1 MERPCKVN
9 PELAGELPCGCRCLL
24 AVFFPQR
31 PRSVSLPTGDV
42 SKDVGHGGRNGRSSK
57 AWAVPRQG
65 KTGFALGRFEVGCE
79 VLVVVLTA
87 GMPGSFV
94 SNPVLLRETRR
105 R

>member
-1 MERPCKVN
+1 MGEAAKPGLF
-9 PELAGELPCGCRCLL
+9 LA
-24 AVFFPQR
+24 
-31 PRSVSLPTGDV
+31 
-42 SKDVGHGGRNGRSSK
+42 
-57 AWAVPRQG
+57 RQG